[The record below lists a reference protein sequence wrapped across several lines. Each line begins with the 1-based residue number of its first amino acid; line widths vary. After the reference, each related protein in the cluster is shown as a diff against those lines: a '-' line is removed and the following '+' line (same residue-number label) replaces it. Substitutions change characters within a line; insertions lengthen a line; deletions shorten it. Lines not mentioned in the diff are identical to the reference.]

1 MNQEKLFSELKSKK
15 TLFVNLITLK
25 RIGIIKGK
33 SKIGNSIS
41 LPLTETVIADS
52 KVPKELNP
60 IVPKKRIED
69 NKNQLF
75 TTKS

>member
-33 SKIGNSIS
+33 SKIGNSNS

-60 IVPKKRIED
+60 TVPKKRIED